1 MDSRFCSV
9 GMIAVYLAICDPQKF
24 ARQIRHNVPQATKAI
39 FEGINTKLFQT
50 LATDL
55 KLNPST
61 GVENFTIG
69 YIFQKQI
76 VLVGLL
82 S

>member
-1 MDSRFCSV
+1 MGSRFRTV
-9 GMIAVYLAICDPQKF
+9 GMVTVYLTICDPQKF
-24 ARQIRHNVPQATKAI
+24 ARQIRHNVTQATKAV

-50 LATDL
+50 LAADL

-69 YIFQKQI
+69 YILQKQI
-76 VLVGLL
+76 VLVRLVG
-82 S
+82 